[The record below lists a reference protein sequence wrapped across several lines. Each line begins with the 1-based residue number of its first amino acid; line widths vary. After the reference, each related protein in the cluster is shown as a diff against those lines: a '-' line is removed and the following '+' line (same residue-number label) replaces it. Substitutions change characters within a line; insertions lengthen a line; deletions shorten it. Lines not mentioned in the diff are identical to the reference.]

1 MKRLRARA
9 RAWTEGLRSNPR
21 EIRPASIHS
30 SVYWGSSAGR
40 RSDGKIMDMLIVES
54 GAKSKTIQKYL
65 GKGWIVAACNG
76 HVQDLPTSR
85 ETKDGKKAMWAST
98 ADTLPNPPWE
108 WTENSERTIG
118 KLLDKAK
125 SSKVENVYIATD
137 PDREGEFIAW
147 RLVEIFTAKGFDN
160 VWRIT
165 FNEITKTAVQASI
178 DARGNVN
185 QNLVSAA
192 MVRRFMDRLVGFRA
206 SKFSRS
212 WSLPAMGRV
221 QTPTLGFIVDKEL
234 EREAFVPQPYFAVHA
249 DAGGLRW
256 NARFHD
262 KDDANAWVDDKGKFH
277 SDRTNDA
284 ELANSAFVA
293 VSDGLTI
300 STVEP
305 GKYQR
310 NPDPPF
316 TTDTL
321 LMKAGSEMNWNPRR
335 TMKIAGE
342 LYNAGH
348 ITYIRTDSTRTNPGA
363 QEDIK
368 AHIRETWGEDH
379 IGKGVVGSDAKG
391 KSNVQD
397 AHEAI
402 RPTRPKTNSPDGLN
416 TDQARLYRLV
426 WARFAGSQMNASRY
440 ERLSM
445 KAEATGF
452 SRPFAGT
459 ASWRVHRGWEAAFEG
474 IRKKPAETP
483 PSFDAQPGTALP
495 LDSVDEGEE
504 NPTLREDETKP
515 PSRYKQHSIVQKMK
529 GEGIGRPST
538 YATTIGK
545 LLNRKYVLEEN
556 GSLLPSE
563 SGRTLWLEV
572 APYYDR
578 STHGIDGHL
587 FGTDFTSEMEA
598 NLDEIELGNSA
609 APMAWHTFCAHFQA
623 LHLAALEKKK
633 LKPTPKQLAYF
644 AQITKQL
651 PDEKIASFTGGKA
664 PEELTGGEM
673 RDVIDVI
680 MKAHPV
686 ESQPASEKQVNWIVA
701 LAKSAQLSEKEA
713 SALVKVN
720 AFDELT
726 GGRKGSASKL
736 IEILLTKSKD
746 APREASPK
754 QLDWIKKLVTK
765 AELNETDACKLVDAS
780 GYGDLQGGVGGTA
793 SKLIT
798 LLSKRTGGSGRKRKS
813 KKS

>member
-1 MKRLRARA
+1 
-9 RAWTEGLRSNPR
+9 
-21 EIRPASIHS
+21 
-30 SVYWGSSAGR
+30 
-40 RSDGKIMDMLIVES
+40 MDMLIVES

-65 GKGWIVAACNG
+65 GKGWIVGACNG

-85 ETKDGKKAMWAST
+85 TKDGKKAMWAST
-98 ADTLPNPPWE
+98 ADKLPQPPWE
-108 WTENSERTIG
+108 WTDEKAERTIG
-118 KLLDKAK
+118 KLLAKAK

-137 PDREGEFIAW
+137 LDREGEFIAW
-147 RLVEIFTAKGFDN
+147 RLFEIFTAKGFNN

-192 MVRRFMDRLVGFRA
+192 MVRRFMDRLVGFRS

-234 EREAFVPQPYFAVHA
+234 EREAFVPLPYFAVHA

-262 KDDANAWVDDKGKFH
+262 KDDTEAWVDDKGKFH
-277 SDRTNDA
+277 AGRTNDA
-284 ELANSAFVA
+284 ELANAAYAAS
-293 VSDGLTI
+293 SDGLTI

-335 TMKIAGE
+335 SMKIAGE

-348 ITYIRTDSTRTNPGA
+348 ITYIRTDSTRTNAGA
-363 QEDIK
+363 REDIK
-368 AHIRETWGEDH
+368 SHIRETWGEDH

-391 KSNVQD
+391 KSGKSNVQD

-402 RPTRPKTNSPDGLN
+402 RPTRPKINSPDGLN
-416 TDQARLYRLV
+416 SDQARLYRIV
-426 WARFAGSQMNASRY
+426 WARFAGSQMNASQY

-445 KAEATGF
+445 TAEADGF
-452 SRPFAGT
+452 SRPFTGT

-474 IRKKPAETP
+474 IRKEPSIAP
-483 PSFDAQPGTALP
+483 PSFDAKPGTSLP

-504 NPTLREDETKP
+504 NPSLREDETKP

-529 GEGIGRPST
+529 SEGIGRPST

-545 LLNRKYVLEEN
+545 LLTRKYVLEEN
-556 GSLLPSE
+556 GSLIPCD
-563 SGRTLWLEV
+563 SGRTLWLDV

-578 STHGIDGHL
+578 SSHGIDGHL
-587 FGTDFTSEMEA
+587 FSTDFTSEMEA
-598 NLDEIELGNSA
+598 VLDEIELGNSA

-633 LKPTPKQLAYF
+633 LTPTPKQLSYF
-644 AQITKQL
+644 TQITKKL
-651 PDEKIASFTGGKA
+651 PDEEIASFTGGKA
-664 PEELTGGEM
+664 PDEMTGGEM
-673 RDVIDVI
+673 RNVIDVI
-680 MKAHPV
+680 IKAHPV
-686 ESQPASEKQVNWIVA
+686 ETQPASEKQVNWIVS
-701 LAKSAQLSEKEA
+701 LAKSAELSEAEA
-713 SALVKVN
+713 STLVGVKS
-720 AFDELT
+720 FDELT
-726 GGRKGSASKL
+726 GSRKGNASKL

-746 APREASPK
+746 APREASQK
-754 QLDWIKKLVTK
+754 QLDWIKKLVIK
-765 AELNETDACKLVDAS
+765 AELNEADACALVDAS
-780 GYGDLQGGVGGTA
+780 VYGDLHGGVGGTA

-798 LLSKRTGGSGRKRKS
+798 LLSKRTRGTGKKRKS
-813 KKS
+813 KKASKGKKKPSDAAKD